1 MDLASFYKNKVV
13 LITGAT
19 SGIGEDLALFLAPM
33 GARLVLVA
41 RRQEILNQIAENCRA
56 AGAEVLALTAD
67 VADQSQMEAVKDSVF
82 KAFDRIDVVVA
93 NAGIGLADFAQRM
106 RLDQHRQTIEVNVI
120 GLANTLIPFV
130 EKMMEQRSGTL
141 VGLSS
146 LAGYRGMAGS
156 ASYCASKSAVWVF
169 MESIRLDLKS
179 YGIKACTIH
188 PGFIKTPMTDK
199 NRFKMPFLMD
209 VRDSSVMIATAIV
222 RGKPVTAFPW
232 QMKLF
237 LGFMRRLPTALY
249 DFLMLKVFPVP
260 RKLQPKD

>member
-1 MDLASFYKNKVV
+1 MDLNSFYKDKVV
-13 LITGAT
+13 LITGAS

-41 RRQEILNQIAENCRA
+41 RRQEKLEEVAESCRA
-56 AGAEVLALTAD
+56 AGSKVLALTAD
-67 VADQSQMEAVKDSVF
+67 VADQSQMEGVKNAVIE
-82 KAFDRIDVVVA
+82 AFDRIDVVVA

-130 EKMMEQRSGTL
+130 DKMMEQRSGAL

-146 LAGYRGMAGS
+146 LAGYRGMSGS
-156 ASYCASKSAVWVF
+156 ASYCASKSAAWVF

-209 VRDSSVMIATAIV
+209 VREASVIIARAIAKG
-222 RGKPVTAFPW
+222 RPVTAFPW

-237 LGFMRRLPTALY
+237 LGFMKRLPTTLY

-260 RKLQPKD
+260 LKLQPKD